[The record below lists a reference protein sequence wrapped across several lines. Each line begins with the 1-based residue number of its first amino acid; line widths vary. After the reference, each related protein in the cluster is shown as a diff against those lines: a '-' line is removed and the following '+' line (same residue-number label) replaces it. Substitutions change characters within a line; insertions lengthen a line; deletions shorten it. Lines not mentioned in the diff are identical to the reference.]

1 VSLSLAAPR
10 RERPRPQRPAGVEQ
24 PQRLSQELVRLEV
37 ARAVDELLLRV
48 AVREAIAAVR
58 ETLAALSNRQIL
70 IRRRWPEA

>member
-1 VSLSLAAPR
+1 
-10 RERPRPQRPAGVEQ
+10 VEQ

-58 ETLAALSNRQIL
+58 ETWAALSNRQIL
-70 IRRRWPEA
+70 TRRRWPEA